1 MVSNEGVGLP
11 HLCKV
16 KPTLT
21 GMIASQVPSVLYV
34 EQDFYLTTVHVSYI
48 KLEFFWAEELT
59 LTALKLSTF
68 VTQELYKLF

>member
-1 MVSNEGVGLP
+1 
-11 HLCKV
+11 
-16 KPTLT
+16 
-21 GMIASQVPSVLYV
+21 MIASQVPSVLYV